1 MCLRC
6 LLVFS
11 YRRGHNGD
19 DGDDGD
25 DEHHLDDGGD
35 IDYVQLYSFCE
46 GHFSGL
52 ILLVLAVCSSF
63 LIDAAILMMTMMVM
77 VYW

>member
-25 DEHHLDDGGD
+25 DEHHLDGGGD
-35 IDYVQLYSFCE
+35 NDYVQLYSLGK
-46 GHFSGL
+46 GH
-52 ILLVLAVCSSF
+52 
-63 LIDAAILMMTMMVM
+63 
-77 VYW
+77 